1 MIAPFRT
8 AATTLLYQLV
18 EKPSRSHVFII
29 VQHLRRFDLSADAAV
44 IHAVQ
49 TILMA
54 RVYVIT
60 DGGAPLWRF
69 PQKKRVG
76 GGQGR
81 DSSLRPSSDK
91 TLLPNRPLKL

>member
-1 MIAPFRT
+1 
-8 AATTLLYQLV
+8 
-18 EKPSRSHVFII
+18 
-29 VQHLRRFDLSADAAV
+29 
-44 IHAVQ
+44 
-49 TILMA
+49 MA

-69 PQKKRVG
+69 GVA

-81 DSSLRPSSDK
+81 DSSLRLSSDK